1 MVLYTKDSIRALGLA
16 VCICLGGMVNA
27 RAAIYYVDGQHGNDG
42 NTGQSVAASWRTLGK
57 ANSEIQPGDT
67 VYIREGTY
75 GQTIRPDRSGTQ
87 GNYITY
93 ARYND
98 EEVVITNVS
107 DGADLRDRHYIRID
121 GLKFLNVGRFWV
133 NMNVAAGGSATHN
146 IIQNCH
152 MEEALGWAGFWLEGA
167 ARYNKILNNTIIGY
181 AGPDDL
187 VYLRG
192 GPSHNVI
199 EGNDLRYGAHNSINI
214 NVNCLKNVIRNN
226 RVRNP
231 WHSSIGAWR
240 NSDQTLIEGNVI
252 LDSGEDHEDI
262 PTRPDGQDGERQVSR
277 DKNRQYHH
285 SIQLGSSDCIIRNNL
300 LVNNGGMELD
310 TYDPTRALRNRI
322 YHNTFYRNSHGLYSE
337 SGNAVYGN
345 VIKNNILK
353 DNTEY
358 EVSSHISSA
367 AGENENYYI
376 ANSIIGTIRITHLGG
391 TRELS
396 YFQSTYPA
404 FFSGNTQADP
414 LWVDPGAAR
423 EDDNRHL
430 DRALFHLRSTS
441 PLIDAGRFLAET
453 TSSGSGT
460 LIPVN
465 DARCFYDGWGI
476 PGEQGDLI
484 QLAEQDQAAQI
495 VSIDYQN
502 NRITVDRALSWSA
515 GQGVSLPYH
524 GSAPDI
530 GAFEYVSA
538 EDTTYTLSVSA
549 TNGSVTKTPNQGSYS
564 SGTTVTLQATANS
577 GYEFAGWSGDLSGS
591 TNPVTITMNGNKSV
605 IATFAAVVPTTYTL
619 SVSAL
624 NGSVAKTPNQDNY
637 TVGATVTLQ
646 ATANSGYEFTGWS
659 GDLSGSANPA
669 TITMNANKSVTA
681 NFTAVAPATYTLSV
695 TGTNGSI
702 AKTPNKVNYTHGE
715 TVTLTAMP
723 NTGYRFTAW
732 SGDLSGSTNPVSIA
746 MNSNKSITAGFA
758 AELVDE
764 RPPVAIAHSP
774 AADAVQVPRNSLVT
788 LYVSDEGRGVD
799 PATVVISID
808 GTTVY
813 SGDVP
818 SYDSAAG
825 VCRRM
830 GAGARYTYTHQSETE
845 FAFGQA
851 VTVRV
856 NAADLNGNIMGEY
869 VYSFKTE
876 MWAFGGNRRVSWG
889 PEGLDKGHPVTACD
903 RDGNLWAAWHAGS
916 VGQRDIYLSRWGPA
930 DEGFAD
936 PIRLTSD
943 TADQANPDMAIGTDG
958 KLYVVWQD
966 NRAGN
971 WNVYL
976 KTSPDGINWS
986 AETRITDSDNNQTT
1000 PAIAVHGVSSC
1011 HVAWED
1017 DADGHL
1023 DIHVASSSN
1032 SFLTG
1037 TVTRVTSNSAN
1048 QRVPAIAVDA
1058 SGNVY
1063 LVWVDARNGSNDI
1076 YGATSIGGSWTN
1088 AAVVT
1093 RAGSQTAPVLA
1104 TEAAGAW
1111 LHLVWVDEL
1120 DGSRN
1125 VRYAAMEGLP
1135 SSPLLGVDLADD
1147 TSGADQLAPTLATVG
1162 SAGNGLRV
1170 FVCWQDWRNATPDGQ
1185 DTDLYYVEVKEA
1197 GETNVFVGDG
1207 GTGSG
1212 QSEPAVGVDSNGFPY
1227 VVWADSR
1234 ARNTEIYHAGTTAWD
1249 PEVLDS
1255 RMVTASEG
1263 GTVGAA
1269 SPSNVG
1275 DVSVVIP
1282 PAASSQDVTITIARI
1297 HNPPAVPSS
1306 GVLSYELGPSGL
1318 QFSQPVTITIPY
1330 AVAEFGDDQP
1340 TPWWYDSQT
1349 GGLSQEGITD
1359 IEHVVLAPTVEALR
1373 FKTTHFTPYYLISTA
1388 AMEEIVAGSGG
1399 SGGGCSLSCGDDET
1413 DPVGYFIPYALI
1425 ALVMAGL
1432 RIKDARRRARL
1443 P

>member
-67 VYIREGTY
+67 VYILEGTY

-98 EEVVITNVS
+98 EEVVITDVS

-133 NMNVAAGGSATHN
+133 NMNVASGGSATHN

-199 EGNDLRYGAHNSINI
+199 EGNDLRYGPHNSINI

-285 SIQLGSSDCIIRNNL
+285 SIQLGSSDCIVRNNL

-345 VIKNNILK
+345 IIKNNIFK

-376 ANSIIGTIRITHLGG
+376 ANGIIGTIRITHLGG

-465 DARCFYDGWGI
+465 DARYFYDGWGI
-476 PGEQGDLI
+476 PSEQGDLI
-484 QLAEQDQAAQI
+484 QLAEHDQTARI

-549 TNGSVTKTPNQGSYS
+549 
-564 SGTTVTLQATANS
+564 
-577 GYEFAGWSGDLSGS
+577 
-591 TNPVTITMNGNKSV
+591 
-605 IATFAAVVPTTYTL
+605 
-619 SVSAL
+619 L
-624 NGSVAKTPNQDNY
+624 NGSVAKSPNQDSYNSGT
-637 TVGATVTLQ
+637 TVMLQ
-646 ATANSGYEFTGWS
+646 ATADSGYEFTGWS
-659 GDLSGSANPA
+659 GDLSGSTNPA
-669 TITMNANKSVTA
+669 AITMNANKSITA
-681 NFTAVAPATYTLSV
+681 NFTALAPATYTLSV

-702 AKTPNKVNYTHGE
+702 AKTPNKANYTHGE
-715 TVTLTAMP
+715 TVTLTATP
-723 NTGYRFTAW
+723 NAGYRFTGW
-732 SGDLSGSTNPVSIA
+732 SGDLSGSTNPVSIT
-746 MNSNKSITAGFA
+746 MNGNKSVAAGFA
-758 AELVDE
+758 MEPADE
-764 RPPVAIAHSP
+764 SPPVAIAHSP

-788 LYVSDEGRGVD
+788 LYVSDDGGGVD

-808 GTTVY
+808 GTMVY
-813 SGDVP
+813 SGNVP

-825 VCRRM
+825 VCRRT
-830 GAGARYTYTHQSETE
+830 GAGARYTYTHQSGAE
-845 FAFGQA
+845 FPFGQT

-856 NAADLNGNIMGEY
+856 NAADLNGNVMSEY
-869 VYSFKTE
+869 MYSFMTE

-943 TADQANPDMAIGTDG
+943 TADQANPDMAIDTDG

-976 KTSPDGINWS
+976 KTSPDGTNWS
-986 AETRITDSDNNQTT
+986 AETRITDSDDNQTT

-1017 DADGHL
+1017 DTDGHS

-1032 SFLTG
+1032 SFVTG
-1037 TVTRVTSNSAN
+1037 TVTRVTSNSAD
-1048 QRVPAIAVDA
+1048 QRAPAIAVDA

-1120 DGSRN
+1120 GGSRN

-1135 SSPLLGVDLADD
+1135 SSPLLGVNLADD
-1147 TSGADQLAPTLATVG
+1147 TSGADQLAPALATVG

-1185 DTDLYYVEVKEA
+1185 DTDLYFVEVKET
-1197 GETNVFVGDG
+1197 GETNILVGDG

-1263 GTVGAA
+1263 GTVGPA

-1282 PAASSQDVTITIARI
+1282 PSASSQDVTITIARM

-1330 AVAEFGDDQP
+1330 AVPEFGDGQP

>member
-1 MVLYTKDSIRALGLA
+1 MNAFTQAVFLCMV
-16 VCICLGGMVNA
+16 CMVNA
-27 RAAIYYVDGQHGNDG
+27 EAATYYVDGQRGNDG
-42 NTGQSVAASWRTLGK
+42 NTGQSVAAPWRTLGK

-93 ARYND
+93 ARYDD

-133 NMNVAAGGSATHN
+133 NMNMASGGSATYN

-152 MEEALGWAGFWLEGA
+152 LEEALGWAGFWLEGA

-181 AGPDDL
+181 TGPDDL

-192 GPSHNVI
+192 GPSYNVI
-199 EGNDLRYGAHNSINI
+199 EGNDLQYGAHNAINI

-226 RVRNP
+226 TVRNP
-231 WHSSIGAWR
+231 WHTSVGAWR

-252 LDSGEDHEDI
+252 LDSGENHEDI
-262 PTRPDGQDGERQVSR
+262 PIRPAGQDEERQVTR

-310 TYDPTRALRNRI
+310 TYDPARALRNRI
-322 YHNTFYRNSHGLYSE
+322 YHNTFHKNSHGLYSE
-337 SGNAVYGN
+337 SGNPVYGN
-345 VIKNNILK
+345 VIKNNIFK
-353 DNTEY
+353 DNIEY
-358 EVSSHISSA
+358 EISSHISSA
-367 AGENENYYI
+367 AGENENHYI

-404 FFSGNTQADP
+404 FFFGNTQADP
-414 LWVDPGAAR
+414 LWVAPGAAR

-430 DRALFHLRSTS
+430 ESASFHLRSTS
-441 PLIDAGRFLAET
+441 PMIDAGRFLTET

-460 LIPVN
+460 LVPVK

-484 QLAEQDQAAQI
+484 QLEGQTQTARI

-502 NRITVDRALSWSA
+502 DRITVDRTLNWSV

-538 EDTTYTLSVSA
+538 GDATYTLSVSA
-549 TNGSVTKTPNQGSYS
+549 TNGSVTKTPSQSSYS
-564 SGTTVTLQATANS
+564 S
-577 GYEFAGWSGDLSGS
+577 
-591 TNPVTITMNGNKSV
+591 
-605 IATFAAVVPTTYTL
+605 
-619 SVSAL
+619 
-624 NGSVAKTPNQDNY
+624 
-637 TVGATVTLQ
+637 GATVTLQ
-646 ATANSGYEFTGWS
+646 ATANDGYEFTGWS
-659 GDLSGSANPA
+659 GDLSGSTNPA
-669 TITMNANKSVTA
+669 IITMNASKSVTA

-715 TVTLTAMP
+715 TVTLTATP
-723 NTGYRFTAW
+723 NTGYRFTGW
-732 SGDLSGSTNPVSIA
+732 SGDLSGSTNPASIT
-746 MNSNKSITAGFA
+746 MNSNKSVTAGFA
-758 AELVDE
+758 VELADE
-764 RPPVAIAHSP
+764 SPPVAVASSP
-774 AADAVQVPRNSLVT
+774 EADAVQVPRNSLVT
-788 LYVSDEGRGVD
+788 LYVSDQGRGVN
-799 PATVVISID
+799 PATVMISID

-818 SYDSAAG
+818 SYDSVAG
-825 VCRRM
+825 VCRRT
-830 GAGARYTYTHQSETE
+830 GDGTRYTYTYQSGTE
-845 FAFGQA
+845 FTFGQT

-856 NAADLNGNIMGEY
+856 NAADLNGNVMSEY
-869 VYSFKTE
+869 AYSFETE
-876 MWAFGGNRRVSWG
+876 MWVFGGNRRVSWG
-889 PEGLDKGHPVTACD
+889 PEGLDKGRPVTACD
-903 RDGNLWAAWHAGS
+903 SNGNLWVVWHAGL
-916 VGQRDIYLSRWGPA
+916 VGQRDIYLSKWGAA

-936 PIRLTSD
+936 PIRLTTD
-943 TADQANPDMAIGTDG
+943 TADQANPDMAISTDG
-958 KLYVVWQD
+958 RLYVVWQD

-971 WNVYL
+971 WDIYL
-976 KTSPDGINWS
+976 KTSPDGVNWS
-986 AETRITDSDNNQTT
+986 AETRITDSDDNQTT

-1017 DADGHL
+1017 DTDGHS
-1023 DIHVASSSN
+1023 DIHVASSGN
-1032 SFLTG
+1032 RFLTG
-1037 TVTRVTSNSAN
+1037 TVTRVTSNSAD
-1048 QRVPAIAVDA
+1048 QRAPAIAVDA

-1063 LVWVDARNGSNDI
+1063 LVWTDARNGSNDI
-1076 YGATSIGGSWTN
+1076 YGATSVGGSWTN
-1088 AAVVT
+1088 VAVVT
-1093 RAGSQTAPVLA
+1093 RAGSQHTPALA

-1111 LHLVWVDEL
+1111 LHLVWVDEVG
-1120 DGSRN
+1120 GSRN
-1125 VRYAAMEGLP
+1125 VRYATTEGLP
-1135 SSPLLGVDLADD
+1135 SSPLLGANLADD

-1170 FVCWQDWRNATPDGQ
+1170 FVCWQDWRNTTRDGR
-1185 DTDLYYVEVKEA
+1185 DTDLYFVEVKEV
-1197 GETNVFVGDG
+1197 GRTNVLVGDG

-1212 QSEPAVGVDSNGFPY
+1212 QSEPAIGVDSNGYPY
-1227 VVWADSR
+1227 VVWTDSR

-1255 RMVTASEG
+1255 RMVTSSEG

-1282 PAASSQDVTITIARI
+1282 PSASSQDVTITIARI
-1297 HNPPAVPSS
+1297 QNPPAVPSS

-1330 AVAEFGDDQP
+1330 AVAEFGDGQP

-1388 AMEEIVAGSGG
+1388 AMEEIMAGSGG
-1399 SGGGCSLSCGDDET
+1399 SGGGCSLSCGDGRT

-1432 RIKDARRRARL
+1432 RIKDARRRARSL
-1443 P
+1443 